1 MARIPRV
8 TALFLFALL
17 LFSAGEILA
26 QGTTSRVTGTVTDS
40 SGSVVPGA
48 SVTLTNEG
56 TNTSLTTQTSDNGIY
71 IFDLIQPG
79 TYTVTIEKSGFKKL
93 VSSKNAALVNQPATV
108 NAALE
113 VGDVSAVVNVESTA
127 EIVQTSTSGNVGA
140 VIDQRTLEAVP
151 IVAARGRNPLDLLN
165 YQPGIVNG
173 ANTGG
178 GVHVNGSRDRSFNF
192 TLDGIDINEA
202 SAGGSNFT
210 PLRPNPD
217 SIQEFQIVTSNFTAE
232 LGRSSGA
239 QVTFVTRS
247 GTNKYR
253 GNLFEYYQTP
263 DFLANS
269 YANNLLGVRRPQFI
283 QHIYGG
289 SLGGPL
295 PNFGLGEGT
304 DFGLL
309 KDKAFFFINLQFL
322 KQSQAQLVQ
331 RTVYTQEARNGL
343 FRYVLNGRNA
353 PVGTTVSTAFP
364 SGAAV
369 NSSGTPVYTPC
380 PGGSPTAPCTTSY
393 NVGANPS
400 GIGIDPNILASINL
414 APLPNDF
421 TRGDGLNTAG
431 YNFLAPT
438 SEKQYDLVA
447 RFDFKANDRNSF
459 YVRWA
464 QGRQDTFDDVV
475 NGGLQPFPT
484 VPGIVDTFRKPRN
497 LAINYR
503 VMLSPKITNEFIY
516 GYSDFTFFFGTENN
530 NVPFILNLVT
540 DAGTNIRGNG
550 RGVTTHQ
557 FVDNITF
564 DLGKHV
570 LKAGIN
576 FRFGKQKDDRS
587 EVAGGRIEGRITFD
601 RTINSNFNTFGLPGA
616 GVNSNDLNTLR
627 SQINDYLG
635 RVGVYNQAF
644 VANADG
650 SGFQPAGTRW
660 VFEASYPEYDFYFQ
674 DTWKFSKNMLFD
686 LGFRWEPK
694 LSPTSGGL
702 PVLRPNQSVVLGSAP
717 SNTIRWEEGKMF
729 EDDLNNFSP
738 SIGFAWDP
746 FGKGKTSVRANYRLA
761 YDRFGTQLFASA
773 LFQNAPG
780 NNILFPTNNNF
791 GAGGGLYRDI
801 TTIVPTGTPDQLRQP
816 PAIGTL
822 TQTVMDPDLVFPEVH
837 QWFAGFQHEIGWN
850 SVLEINYIGKKGVHL
865 FGGYDAD
872 QVDIFNNGFLTAFKD
887 LRANRTVGGY
897 QNAYFN
903 TLLAGD
909 SRITAAD
916 VTATRMLLRVFPN
929 EVSLGSVAAL
939 AGTLAGGSLTAGTRT
954 WQANSGNPFFFQKYP
969 QFSVLNVLDSN
980 DISFY
985 NALEVI
991 LKKRISSGVGFQF
1004 GYTFSKSMDSRSFD
1018 PLFTTVGRGASQTAA
1033 NSPFDNRDRRLN
1045 YAKSDF
1051 DRRHAIQAIYTIEMP
1066 FGKGR
1071 KFAKDIPRALDWLIG
1086 GWQLAG
1092 TFNLASGRPFTVLS
1106 ASNTISNVVPTP
1118 ANCSGCSP
1126 KMGQVIQ
1133 YLGTNYF
1140 FDQAQIDSFTN
1151 PEPGEFGNTG
1161 RNFFIGP
1168 KQFQTDASL
1177 SKKFRFNERFSF
1189 DLRVDAKN
1197 LTNSPSFAAPNAILN
1212 ATAPLGRIRESV
1224 TNEARRIQ
1232 FGGRFN
1238 F

>member
-1 MARIPRV
+1 MAQKPRII
-8 TALFLFALL
+8 ALFLFALL

-48 SVTLTNEG
+48 NVTLTNEG

-71 IFDLIQPG
+71 VFDLIQPG
-79 TYTVTIEKSGFKKL
+79 TYTVTIEKPGFKKL
-93 VSSKNAALVNQPATV
+93 VSSKNAAPVNQPATV
-108 NAALE
+108 NATLE

-127 EIVQTSTSGNVGA
+127 ENVQTSTSGNVGA

-151 IVAARGRNPLDLLN
+151 IVASRGRNPLDLLN

-178 GVHVNGSRDRSFNF
+178 GVHVHGSRDRSFNF

-289 SLGGPL
+289 SFGGPL
-295 PNFGLGEGT
+295 PNLGFGEGT
-304 DFGLL
+304 DFGVL
-309 KDKAFFFINLQFL
+309 KDKAFFFVNLQFL

-353 PVGTTVSTAFP
+353 PAGTSVSTTFP
-364 SGAAV
+364 SGSAV
-369 NSSGTPVYTPC
+369 NSSGTSVYTTC
-380 PGGSPTAPCTTSY
+380 PGGSPTAPCVATY

-447 RFDFKANDRNSF
+447 RFDFKANDRNTF

-503 VMLSPKITNEFIY
+503 AMLSPKITNEFIY

-570 LKAGIN
+570 VKAGIN
-576 FRFGKQKDDRS
+576 FRFGQQKDDRS

-601 RTINSNFNTFGLPGA
+601 RTINSNFNTFNLPST

-644 VANADG
+644 VATADG

-660 VFEASYPEYDFYFQ
+660 VFAAKYTEYDFYFQ
-674 DTWKFSKNMLFD
+674 DTWKFRKNFLLD
-686 LGFRWEPK
+686 LGVRWEPK

-702 PVLRPNQSVVLGSAP
+702 PVLR
-717 SNTIRWEEGKMF
+717 R
-729 EDDLNNFSP
+729 
-738 SIGFAWDP
+738 
-746 FGKGKTSVRANYRLA
+746 
-761 YDRFGTQLFASA
+761 
-773 LFQNAPG
+773 
-780 NNILFPTNNNF
+780 
-791 GAGGGLYRDI
+791 
-801 TTIVPTGTPDQLRQP
+801 
-816 PAIGTL
+816 
-822 TQTVMDPDLVFPEVH
+822 
-837 QWFAGFQHEIGWN
+837 
-850 SVLEINYIGKKGVHL
+850 IN
-865 FGGYDAD
+865 
-872 QVDIFNNGFLTAFKD
+872 
-887 LRANRTVGGY
+887 
-897 QNAYFN
+897 
-903 TLLAGD
+903 
-909 SRITAAD
+909 
-916 VTATRMLLRVFPN
+916 
-929 EVSLGSVAAL
+929 
-939 AGTLAGGSLTAGTRT
+939 
-954 WQANSGNPFFFQKYP
+954 
-969 QFSVLNVLDSN
+969 
-980 DISFY
+980 
-985 NALEVI
+985 
-991 LKKRISSGVGFQF
+991 
-1004 GYTFSKSMDSRSFD
+1004 RSF
-1018 PLFTTVGRGASQTAA
+1018 
-1033 NSPFDNRDRRLN
+1033 
-1045 YAKSDF
+1045 
-1051 DRRHAIQAIYTIEMP
+1051 
-1066 FGKGR
+1066 
-1071 KFAKDIPRALDWLIG
+1071 
-1086 GWQLAG
+1086 
-1092 TFNLASGRPFTVLS
+1092 
-1106 ASNTISNVVPTP
+1106 
-1118 ANCSGCSP
+1118 
-1126 KMGQVIQ
+1126 
-1133 YLGTNYF
+1133 
-1140 FDQAQIDSFTN
+1140 
-1151 PEPGEFGNTG
+1151 
-1161 RNFFIGP
+1161 
-1168 KQFQTDASL
+1168 
-1177 SKKFRFNERFSF
+1177 
-1189 DLRVDAKN
+1189 
-1197 LTNSPSFAAPNAILN
+1197 
-1212 ATAPLGRIRESV
+1212 
-1224 TNEARRIQ
+1224 
-1232 FGGRFN
+1232 
-1238 F
+1238 

>member
-1 MARIPRV
+1 MARKPRI

-17 LFSAGEILA
+17 LFLAGEILA

-48 SVTLTNEG
+48 NVTLTNEG
-56 TNTSLTTQTSDNGIY
+56 TNTSLTTQTSDSGIY
-71 IFDLIQPG
+71 VFDLVQPG
-79 TYTVTIEKSGFKKL
+79 TYTVTVEKAGFKKL
-93 VSSKNAALVNQPATV
+93 VSSKNAAPVNQPATV
-108 NAALE
+108 NATLE

-127 EIVQTSTSGNVGA
+127 ENVQTSTSGNVGA

-151 IVAARGRNPLDLLN
+151 IVASRGRNPLDLLN

-178 GVHVNGSRDRSFNF
+178 GVHVHGSRDRSFNF

-217 SIQEFQIVTSNFTAE
+217 SVQEFQIVTSNFTAE

-289 SLGGPL
+289 SLGGPI

-309 KDKAFFFINLQFL
+309 KDKAFFFVNLQFL

-331 RTVYTQEARNGL
+331 RTVYTQDARNGI

-353 PVGTTVSTAFP
+353 PAGTSVSATFP

-369 NSSGTPVYTPC
+369 TSGGASVYAPC
-380 PGGSPTAPCTTSY
+380 PGGSPTAPCLATY
-393 NVGANPS
+393 NVGVNPS
-400 GIGIDPNILASINL
+400 GVGIDPNILASINL

-431 YNFLAPT
+431 FNFLAPT

-447 RFDFKANDRNSF
+447 RFDFKANDRNTF

-503 VMLSPKITNEFIY
+503 VTLSPRITNEFIY

-570 LKAGIN
+570 VKAGLN

-601 RTINSNFNTFGLPGA
+601 RTINSNFNAFNLPST

-644 VANADG
+644 VATADG
-650 SGFQPAGTRW
+650 SGFQAAGTRW
-660 VFEASYPEYDFYFQ
+660 EFAANYTEYDFYLQ
-674 DTWKFSKNMLFD
+674 DTWKFRKNLLLD

-694 LSPTSGGL
+694 LSPTSSGL
-702 PVLRPNQSVVLGSAP
+702 PVLRPDQSVVLGAAP

-729 EDDLNNFSP
+729 KNDLNNFSP
-738 SIGFAWDP
+738 SIGLAWDP

-780 NNILFPTNNNF
+780 NNILFPTTNNF
-791 GAGGGLYRDI
+791 GAAGGLYRNI

-816 PAIGTL
+816 PPIGTL
-822 TQTVMDPDLVFPEVH
+822 TQTVMDPDLVFPEIH

-872 QVDIFNNGFLTAFKD
+872 QVDIFNNGFLAAFKD
-887 LRANRTVGGY
+887 LRANRTVAGY

-909 SRITAAD
+909 SRINAAD

-929 EVSLGSVAAL
+929 EVLLGSVAGL
-939 AGTLAGGSLTAGTRT
+939 AGTLSGGSIAAGTRT
-954 WQANSGNPFFFQKYP
+954 WQTNSGNPFFFQKYP

-985 NALEVI
+985 NALEII
-991 LKKRISSGVGFQF
+991 LKKRMNRGIGFQF

-1018 PLFTTVGRGASQTAA
+1018 PLFTTVGRGASQTSA

-1045 YAKSDF
+1045 YALSDF
-1051 DRRHAIQAIYTIEMP
+1051 DRRHAFQAIYTIEMP

-1071 KFAKDIPRALDWLIG
+1071 KFAKDIPMALDWLIG

-1118 ANCSGCSP
+1118 ASCNGCSP

-1140 FDQAQIDSFTN
+1140 FDQTQIDSFTN

-1177 SKKFRFNERFSF
+1177 SKKFRFSERFSF

-1224 TNEARRIQ
+1224 TNESRRIQ